1 MKKHLI
7 NFVKNNLL
15 ALVLILMS
23 IFFTSAAIVNSPTTR
38 SSQQVVIH
46 SDNVYHLT
54 NQINTYYSKGYRVV
68 EMESQSVSVSISQK
82 TGQISSK
89 GEIVVIMEK

>member
-1 MKKHLI
+1 MSREFKI
-7 NFVKNNLL
+7 FC
-15 ALVLILMS
+15 ILGCC
-23 IFFTSAAIVNSPTTR
+23 FFLFIAAAIVKTPTSR

-54 NQINTYYSKGYRVV
+54 NQINNYYSKGYRIV
-68 EMESQSVSVSISQK
+68 EMESQSVSVSISQQ

>member
-7 NFVKNNLL
+7 NFVKNNLIT
-15 ALVLILMS
+15 LVVVAMA
-23 IFFTSAAIVNSPTTR
+23 IFFTSAAIVNSPTSR

-54 NQINTYYSKGYRVV
+54 NQINNYYSKGYRVV
-68 EMESQSVSVSISQK
+68 EMESQSVSDA
-82 TGQISSK
+82 TGATGAVVSSK
-89 GEIVVIMEK
+89 GEIIVIMEK